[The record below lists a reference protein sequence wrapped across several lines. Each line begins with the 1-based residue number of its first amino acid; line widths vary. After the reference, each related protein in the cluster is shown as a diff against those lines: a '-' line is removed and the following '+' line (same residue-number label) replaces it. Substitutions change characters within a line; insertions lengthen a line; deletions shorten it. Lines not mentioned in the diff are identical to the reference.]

1 MQRPLGVTILAILSA
16 IGGVLILC
24 VSLAALGIGGALGGL
39 LGREVGPFAG
49 AVVGGLASVIGFISL
64 AIAIL
69 ALAFAYGAWTL
80 QPWAWV
86 LGVFVWGASLVLGV
100 IGLLNG
106 GSTSEIIRL
115 VLAGAILYYLNTP
128 EVKQAFGRPGL
139 PPPDRRDELP
149 PAS

>member
-24 VSLAALGIGGALGGL
+24 VSLAALGIGGALGGF

-49 AVVGGLASVIGFISL
+49 AVVGGLASIIGFLSL
-64 AIAIL
+64 GIAVL
-69 ALAFAYGAWTL
+69 ALAFAYGAWAL
-80 QPWAWV
+80 QPWAWT
-86 LGVFVWGASLVLGV
+86 LGMFVWGASLILGLLS
-100 IGLLNG
+100 LLNG
-106 GSTSEIIRL
+106 GSTGEIARVVI
-115 VLAGAILYYLNTP
+115 AGAILYYLNTP
-128 EVKQAFGRPGL
+128 EVKQAFGRLG